1 MMGSGPVD
9 GDGNEGNGNDN
20 SVSEGGDP
28 VFGNFFDGGDTE
40 EPESEET
47 EKMKITNN
55 EKQ

>member
-28 VFGNFFDGGDTE
+28 VFGNFFDAGIL
-40 EPESEET
+40 
-47 EKMKITNN
+47 KNLNRK
-55 EKQ
+55 KLRR